1 MYKEIFRNGV
11 GITVGGLIWVVVFS
25 ILIPQG
31 YLVVAIDQP
40 FVDLGLAI
48 GISIV
53 LLGFFLI
60 AYGFYL
66 RGRKAAKPRNQRS
79 CRRTT
84 ARF

>member
-1 MYKEIFRNGV
+1 MDKEIFRNGV
-11 GITVGGLIWVVVFS
+11 GTTVGGLIWVGVFS
-25 ILIPQG
+25 IVIPRG
-31 YLVVAIDQP
+31 LLPIAIDQP
-40 FVDLGLAI
+40 FMDLGLAI

-66 RGRKAAKPRNQRS
+66 RGQKAAKPRNRRS

>member
-25 ILIPQG
+25 IMIPQG
-31 YLVVAIDQP
+31 YLVAAIDQP

-66 RGRKAAKPRNQRS
+66 RGQKAAKSRNQRS

-84 ARF
+84 AGF